1 MAKKP
6 TIFQRINSM
15 FSGNGAIVNNYN
27 VLRANPD
34 DIIVKTKDKDEYDT
48 AVLQAR
54 QQHLLAR
61 QWKRAQYDI
70 TNRSLASLN
79 EIKLMYREA
88 DLMDLFPEIGTALDI
103 ITEECNYIN
112 DSGCVINITSNS
124 ERVKA
129 ILQDLFVNRL
139 SVNTMLPMICRC
151 MCKYGN
157 DFLLLN
163 IDDKNGITGWKEL
176 PVYEIERY
184 ENGMENPYASAYTQ
198 LSNVNPYMQ
207 NSTKFVWVGT
217 NEYIP
222 YQDWQIAH
230 FRLLYNSIF
239 LPYGCSFLQKA
250 RRHFRL
256 LSMMEDSMLL
266 YRLERSVERRVF
278 KINVG
283 AIDEQDVPAYVQ
295 QIANE
300 FKRTPIID
308 PMTGQIDLRKN
319 VLPVWKKTPIPLLDG
334 RTITIE
340 ELAKEYENGK
350 INYVYSIQDNSLQI
364 VPGKVVWCGK
374 NYTPTTMVKITLDDN
389 SYMVMAPEH
398 EIIMRDG
405 TKKRADK
412 VQEGE
417 SVMPFYREYNP
428 NSLKRMERYEKI
440 YNPNSGKYEYT
451 HRLIAKNIKKE
462 NEKYNTVH
470 HKDFNK
476 YNNCPDNLLW
486 CDFHE
491 HHKMHS
497 EVGKNNWK
505 DEQKRQN
512 TIKKLSESTKKR
524 FQEHPM
530 TQDVKNKIS
539 SSLKKTFADP
549 KYREFFQKN
558 GQYLVNYNRSE
569 EGRNKTIECNKKR
582 QSYLAMQPYN
592 HSELHKQHDEIR
604 RRNKIDFWKNGNIE
618 QAKRRMTVIFDDYMW
633 NKIREA
639 ILHKIIYNRCSMLE
653 YINTYL
659 IEHLLEI
666 NTNKRLHKLGKI
678 SREVLETR
686 IHEIGFNTI
695 TEYIDSIKKN
705 HKIKSIEYIN
715 GDDVYCMTVVGLNR
729 EEDRHNFALRTFTEN
744 DEWNDSGCFVS
755 NCNTE
760 DFFIPV
766 RSDDAPNP
774 IETLPAAQNL
784 NAIDDIKFIQNKVFT
799 ALRVP
804 KSFLNFEEAQGDG
817 KNLSLLD
824 VRFSKTVNRIQQ
836 ALIMELNKVA
846 IVHLILLGLT
856 DELTNFTITMN
867 NPSSQAEMLEIE
879 NLAKKITTAKDA
891 ITDGGNGI
899 PLMSVT
905 RAWKTILKW
914 SDKEI
919 ADNLEELRLENALAG
934 ELKKTFQIIKRTGI
948 FDPVDNVYGE
958 AGAEYSD
965 TPEEGADDGGVM
977 GGGGSSAGAAIG
989 GGDVDFGEEDMGG
1002 EEMDNGQEGEMDIEN
1017 AANED
1022 GGGIEGGQ
1030 PEQANENLGSRY
1042 MKKLL
1047 TETLQKQKKI
1057 SLDLQRREKH
1067 YAELLKKKI
1076 NEEKIEKEKKDNVE
1090 RIPLLNKNFLIN
1102 EELDSL
1108 QKQLNEFTKK
1118 KD

>member
-27 VLRANPD
+27 VQRANPD
-34 DIIVKTKDKDEYDT
+34 DIIVKTKDKDEYDK
-48 AVLQAR
+48 AALQAR

-79 EIKLMYREA
+79 EIKLCYREA

-103 ITEECNYIN
+103 VTEECNYIG
-112 DSGCVINITSNS
+112 DSGCVINISSGS

-139 SVNTMLPMICRC
+139 SINVMLPMICRC

-163 IDDKNGITGWKEL
+163 IDDKNGVTGWKEL

-256 LSMMEDSMLL
+256 LSMMEDSMLV

-308 PMTGQIDLRKN
+308 PLTGQIDLRKN
-319 VLPVWKKTPIPLLDG
+319 I
-334 RTITIE
+334 
-340 ELAKEYENGK
+340 LA
-350 INYVYSIQDNSLQI
+350 
-364 VPGKVVWCGK
+364 
-374 NYTPTTMVKITLDDN
+374 
-389 SYMVMAPEH
+389 
-398 EIIMRDG
+398 
-405 TKKRADK
+405 
-412 VQEGE
+412 
-417 SVMPFYREYNP
+417 
-428 NSLKRMERYEKI
+428 
-440 YNPNSGKYEYT
+440 
-451 HRLIAKNIKKE
+451 
-462 NEKYNTVH
+462 
-470 HKDFNK
+470 
-476 YNNCPDNLLW
+476 
-486 CDFHE
+486 
-491 HHKMHS
+491 
-497 EVGKNNWK
+497 
-505 DEQKRQN
+505 
-512 TIKKLSESTKKR
+512 
-524 FQEHPM
+524 
-530 TQDVKNKIS
+530 
-539 SSLKKTFADP
+539 
-549 KYREFFQKN
+549 
-558 GQYLVNYNRSE
+558 
-569 EGRNKTIECNKKR
+569 
-582 QSYLAMQPYN
+582 
-592 HSELHKQHDEIR
+592 
-604 RRNKIDFWKNGNIE
+604 
-618 QAKRRMTVIFDDYMW
+618 
-633 NKIREA
+633 
-639 ILHKIIYNRCSMLE
+639 
-653 YINTYL
+653 
-659 IEHLLEI
+659 
-666 NTNKRLHKLGKI
+666 
-678 SREVLETR
+678 
-686 IHEIGFNTI
+686 
-695 TEYIDSIKKN
+695 
-705 HKIKSIEYIN
+705 
-715 GDDVYCMTVVGLNR
+715 
-729 EEDRHNFALRTFTEN
+729 
-744 DEWNDSGCFVS
+744 
-755 NCNTE
+755 NTE

-824 VRFSKTVNRIQQ
+824 VRFSKTVNGIQQ

-965 TPEEGADDGGVM
+965 TPEEGADDGSVM
-977 GGGGSSAGAAIG
+977 GGGSSSAGAAIG

-1002 EEMDNGQEGEMDIEN
+1002 EEIDNGQEGEMDIEN

-1022 GGGIEGGQ
+1022 NGSIEGGQ

-1047 TETLQKQKKI
+1047 TETLRKQKKI
-1057 SLDLQRREKH
+1057 SLDLQKREKH

-1076 NEEKIEKEKKDNVE
+1076 NEERIEKEKKDNVE

>member
-15 FSGNGAIVNNYN
+15 FSGNGAIANNYN
-27 VLRANPD
+27 VQRANPD

-48 AVLQAR
+48 AALQAR

-103 ITEECNYIN
+103 VTEECNYIG
-112 DSGCVINITSNS
+112 DSGCVINITSGS

-139 SVNTMLPMICRC
+139 SINVMLPMICRC

-163 IDDKNGITGWKEL
+163 IDDKNGVTGWKEL

-256 LSMMEDSMLL
+256 LSMMEDSMLV

-319 VLPVWKKTPIPLLDG
+319 I
-334 RTITIE
+334 
-340 ELAKEYENGK
+340 LA
-350 INYVYSIQDNSLQI
+350 
-364 VPGKVVWCGK
+364 
-374 NYTPTTMVKITLDDN
+374 
-389 SYMVMAPEH
+389 
-398 EIIMRDG
+398 
-405 TKKRADK
+405 
-412 VQEGE
+412 
-417 SVMPFYREYNP
+417 
-428 NSLKRMERYEKI
+428 
-440 YNPNSGKYEYT
+440 
-451 HRLIAKNIKKE
+451 
-462 NEKYNTVH
+462 
-470 HKDFNK
+470 
-476 YNNCPDNLLW
+476 
-486 CDFHE
+486 
-491 HHKMHS
+491 
-497 EVGKNNWK
+497 
-505 DEQKRQN
+505 
-512 TIKKLSESTKKR
+512 
-524 FQEHPM
+524 
-530 TQDVKNKIS
+530 
-539 SSLKKTFADP
+539 
-549 KYREFFQKN
+549 
-558 GQYLVNYNRSE
+558 
-569 EGRNKTIECNKKR
+569 
-582 QSYLAMQPYN
+582 
-592 HSELHKQHDEIR
+592 
-604 RRNKIDFWKNGNIE
+604 
-618 QAKRRMTVIFDDYMW
+618 
-633 NKIREA
+633 
-639 ILHKIIYNRCSMLE
+639 
-653 YINTYL
+653 
-659 IEHLLEI
+659 
-666 NTNKRLHKLGKI
+666 
-678 SREVLETR
+678 
-686 IHEIGFNTI
+686 
-695 TEYIDSIKKN
+695 
-705 HKIKSIEYIN
+705 
-715 GDDVYCMTVVGLNR
+715 
-729 EEDRHNFALRTFTEN
+729 
-744 DEWNDSGCFVS
+744 
-755 NCNTE
+755 NTE

-766 RSDDAPNP
+766 RSADDPNP

-817 KNLSLLD
+817 KNLSLMD

-867 NPSSQAEMLEIE
+867 NSSSQAEMLEIE

-934 ELKKTFQIIKRTGI
+934 ELKKTCQIIKRTGI

-1002 EEMDNGQEGEMDIEN
+1002 EEMDNGQEGEMNIEN

-1022 GGGIEGGQ
+1022 NGGIEGGQ

-1047 TETLQKQKKI
+1047 TETLRKQKKI

-1076 NEEKIEKEKKDNVE
+1076 NEERIEKEKKDNVE

-1102 EELDSL
+1102 EELDTL
-1108 QKQLNEFTKK
+1108 QKQLNEFAKK

>member
-15 FSGNGAIVNNYN
+15 FSGNGAIANNYN
-27 VLRANPD
+27 VQRANPD

-48 AVLQAR
+48 AALQAR

-103 ITEECNYIN
+103 VTEECNYIG
-112 DSGCVINITSNS
+112 DSGCVINITSGS

-139 SVNTMLPMICRC
+139 SINVMLPMICRC

-163 IDDKNGITGWKEL
+163 IDDKNGVTGWKEL

-256 LSMMEDSMLL
+256 LSMMEDSMLV

-319 VLPVWKKTPIPLLDG
+319 I
-334 RTITIE
+334 
-340 ELAKEYENGK
+340 LA
-350 INYVYSIQDNSLQI
+350 
-364 VPGKVVWCGK
+364 
-374 NYTPTTMVKITLDDN
+374 
-389 SYMVMAPEH
+389 
-398 EIIMRDG
+398 
-405 TKKRADK
+405 
-412 VQEGE
+412 
-417 SVMPFYREYNP
+417 
-428 NSLKRMERYEKI
+428 
-440 YNPNSGKYEYT
+440 
-451 HRLIAKNIKKE
+451 
-462 NEKYNTVH
+462 
-470 HKDFNK
+470 
-476 YNNCPDNLLW
+476 
-486 CDFHE
+486 
-491 HHKMHS
+491 
-497 EVGKNNWK
+497 
-505 DEQKRQN
+505 
-512 TIKKLSESTKKR
+512 
-524 FQEHPM
+524 
-530 TQDVKNKIS
+530 
-539 SSLKKTFADP
+539 
-549 KYREFFQKN
+549 
-558 GQYLVNYNRSE
+558 
-569 EGRNKTIECNKKR
+569 
-582 QSYLAMQPYN
+582 
-592 HSELHKQHDEIR
+592 
-604 RRNKIDFWKNGNIE
+604 
-618 QAKRRMTVIFDDYMW
+618 
-633 NKIREA
+633 
-639 ILHKIIYNRCSMLE
+639 
-653 YINTYL
+653 
-659 IEHLLEI
+659 
-666 NTNKRLHKLGKI
+666 
-678 SREVLETR
+678 
-686 IHEIGFNTI
+686 
-695 TEYIDSIKKN
+695 
-705 HKIKSIEYIN
+705 
-715 GDDVYCMTVVGLNR
+715 
-729 EEDRHNFALRTFTEN
+729 
-744 DEWNDSGCFVS
+744 
-755 NCNTE
+755 NTE

-766 RSDDAPNP
+766 RSADDPNP

-817 KNLSLLD
+817 KNLSLMD

-867 NPSSQAEMLEIE
+867 NSSSQAEMLEIE

-977 GGGGSSAGAAIG
+977 GGGGGSAGAAIG

-1002 EEMDNGQEGEMDIEN
+1002 EEMDNGQEGEMNIEN

-1022 GGGIEGGQ
+1022 NGGIEGEQ

-1047 TETLQKQKKI
+1047 TETLRKQKKI

-1076 NEEKIEKEKKDNVE
+1076 NEERIEKEKKGNVE

-1102 EELDSL
+1102 EELDTL

>member
-27 VLRANPD
+27 VQKTNPD
-34 DIIVKTKDKDEYDT
+34 DIIVKTKDKDEYDM
-48 AVLQAR
+48 AALQAR

-79 EIKLMYREA
+79 EIKLCYREA

-103 ITEECNYIN
+103 VTEECNYIG
-112 DSGCVINITSNS
+112 DSGCVINITSGS

-139 SVNTMLPMICRC
+139 SINVMLPMICRC

-163 IDDKNGITGWKEL
+163 IDDKNGVTGWKEL

-256 LSMMEDSMLL
+256 LSMMEDSMLV

-308 PMTGQIDLRKN
+308 PLTGQIDLRKN
-319 VLPVWKKTPIPLLDG
+319 I
-334 RTITIE
+334 
-340 ELAKEYENGK
+340 LA
-350 INYVYSIQDNSLQI
+350 
-364 VPGKVVWCGK
+364 
-374 NYTPTTMVKITLDDN
+374 
-389 SYMVMAPEH
+389 
-398 EIIMRDG
+398 
-405 TKKRADK
+405 
-412 VQEGE
+412 
-417 SVMPFYREYNP
+417 
-428 NSLKRMERYEKI
+428 
-440 YNPNSGKYEYT
+440 
-451 HRLIAKNIKKE
+451 
-462 NEKYNTVH
+462 
-470 HKDFNK
+470 
-476 YNNCPDNLLW
+476 
-486 CDFHE
+486 
-491 HHKMHS
+491 
-497 EVGKNNWK
+497 
-505 DEQKRQN
+505 
-512 TIKKLSESTKKR
+512 
-524 FQEHPM
+524 
-530 TQDVKNKIS
+530 
-539 SSLKKTFADP
+539 
-549 KYREFFQKN
+549 
-558 GQYLVNYNRSE
+558 
-569 EGRNKTIECNKKR
+569 
-582 QSYLAMQPYN
+582 
-592 HSELHKQHDEIR
+592 
-604 RRNKIDFWKNGNIE
+604 
-618 QAKRRMTVIFDDYMW
+618 
-633 NKIREA
+633 
-639 ILHKIIYNRCSMLE
+639 
-653 YINTYL
+653 
-659 IEHLLEI
+659 
-666 NTNKRLHKLGKI
+666 
-678 SREVLETR
+678 
-686 IHEIGFNTI
+686 
-695 TEYIDSIKKN
+695 
-705 HKIKSIEYIN
+705 
-715 GDDVYCMTVVGLNR
+715 
-729 EEDRHNFALRTFTEN
+729 
-744 DEWNDSGCFVS
+744 
-755 NCNTE
+755 NTE

-965 TPEEGADDGGVM
+965 TPEEGADDGSVM

-989 GGDVDFGEEDMGG
+989 GGDVDFGEEDIGG

-1017 AANED
+1017 AADED
-1022 GGGIEGGQ
+1022 NGGMEGEQ

-1076 NEEKIEKEKKDNVE
+1076 NEERIEKEKKENVE
-1090 RIPLLNKNFLIN
+1090 IIPLLNKNFLIN

>member
-15 FSGNGAIVNNYN
+15 FSGNGAIANNYN
-27 VLRANPD
+27 VQRANPD

-48 AVLQAR
+48 AALQAR

-103 ITEECNYIN
+103 VTEECNYIG
-112 DSGCVINITSNS
+112 DSGCVINITSGS

-139 SVNTMLPMICRC
+139 SINVMLPMICRC

-163 IDDKNGITGWKEL
+163 IDDKNGVTGWKEL

-198 LSNVNPYMQ
+198 LNNVNPYMQ

-256 LSMMEDSMLL
+256 LSMMEDSMLV

-319 VLPVWKKTPIPLLDG
+319 I
-334 RTITIE
+334 
-340 ELAKEYENGK
+340 LA
-350 INYVYSIQDNSLQI
+350 
-364 VPGKVVWCGK
+364 
-374 NYTPTTMVKITLDDN
+374 
-389 SYMVMAPEH
+389 
-398 EIIMRDG
+398 
-405 TKKRADK
+405 
-412 VQEGE
+412 
-417 SVMPFYREYNP
+417 
-428 NSLKRMERYEKI
+428 
-440 YNPNSGKYEYT
+440 
-451 HRLIAKNIKKE
+451 
-462 NEKYNTVH
+462 
-470 HKDFNK
+470 
-476 YNNCPDNLLW
+476 
-486 CDFHE
+486 
-491 HHKMHS
+491 
-497 EVGKNNWK
+497 
-505 DEQKRQN
+505 
-512 TIKKLSESTKKR
+512 
-524 FQEHPM
+524 
-530 TQDVKNKIS
+530 
-539 SSLKKTFADP
+539 
-549 KYREFFQKN
+549 
-558 GQYLVNYNRSE
+558 
-569 EGRNKTIECNKKR
+569 
-582 QSYLAMQPYN
+582 
-592 HSELHKQHDEIR
+592 
-604 RRNKIDFWKNGNIE
+604 
-618 QAKRRMTVIFDDYMW
+618 
-633 NKIREA
+633 
-639 ILHKIIYNRCSMLE
+639 
-653 YINTYL
+653 
-659 IEHLLEI
+659 
-666 NTNKRLHKLGKI
+666 
-678 SREVLETR
+678 
-686 IHEIGFNTI
+686 
-695 TEYIDSIKKN
+695 
-705 HKIKSIEYIN
+705 
-715 GDDVYCMTVVGLNR
+715 
-729 EEDRHNFALRTFTEN
+729 
-744 DEWNDSGCFVS
+744 
-755 NCNTE
+755 NTE

-766 RSDDAPNP
+766 RSADDPNP

-817 KNLSLLD
+817 KNLSLMD

-867 NPSSQAEMLEIE
+867 NSSSQAEMLEIE

-1002 EEMDNGQEGEMDIEN
+1002 EEMDNGQEGEMNIEN

-1022 GGGIEGGQ
+1022 NGGIEGGQ

-1047 TETLQKQKKI
+1047 TETLRKQKKI

-1067 YAELLKKKI
+1067 YTELLKKKI
-1076 NEEKIEKEKKDNVE
+1076 NEERIEKEKKDNVE

-1102 EELDSL
+1102 EELDTL

>member
-27 VLRANPD
+27 VQRANPD
-34 DIIVKTKDKDEYDT
+34 DIIVKTKDKDEYDK
-48 AVLQAR
+48 AALQAR

-79 EIKLMYREA
+79 EIKLCYREA

-103 ITEECNYIN
+103 VTEECNYIG
-112 DSGCVINITSNS
+112 DSGCVINITSGS

-139 SVNTMLPMICRC
+139 SINVMLPMICRC

-163 IDDKNGITGWKEL
+163 IDDKNGVTGWKEL

-256 LSMMEDSMLL
+256 LSMMEDSMLV

-308 PMTGQIDLRKN
+308 PLTGQIDLRKN
-319 VLPVWKKTPIPLLDG
+319 I
-334 RTITIE
+334 
-340 ELAKEYENGK
+340 LA
-350 INYVYSIQDNSLQI
+350 
-364 VPGKVVWCGK
+364 
-374 NYTPTTMVKITLDDN
+374 
-389 SYMVMAPEH
+389 
-398 EIIMRDG
+398 
-405 TKKRADK
+405 
-412 VQEGE
+412 
-417 SVMPFYREYNP
+417 
-428 NSLKRMERYEKI
+428 
-440 YNPNSGKYEYT
+440 
-451 HRLIAKNIKKE
+451 
-462 NEKYNTVH
+462 
-470 HKDFNK
+470 
-476 YNNCPDNLLW
+476 
-486 CDFHE
+486 
-491 HHKMHS
+491 
-497 EVGKNNWK
+497 
-505 DEQKRQN
+505 
-512 TIKKLSESTKKR
+512 
-524 FQEHPM
+524 
-530 TQDVKNKIS
+530 
-539 SSLKKTFADP
+539 
-549 KYREFFQKN
+549 
-558 GQYLVNYNRSE
+558 
-569 EGRNKTIECNKKR
+569 
-582 QSYLAMQPYN
+582 
-592 HSELHKQHDEIR
+592 
-604 RRNKIDFWKNGNIE
+604 
-618 QAKRRMTVIFDDYMW
+618 
-633 NKIREA
+633 
-639 ILHKIIYNRCSMLE
+639 
-653 YINTYL
+653 
-659 IEHLLEI
+659 
-666 NTNKRLHKLGKI
+666 
-678 SREVLETR
+678 
-686 IHEIGFNTI
+686 
-695 TEYIDSIKKN
+695 
-705 HKIKSIEYIN
+705 
-715 GDDVYCMTVVGLNR
+715 
-729 EEDRHNFALRTFTEN
+729 
-744 DEWNDSGCFVS
+744 
-755 NCNTE
+755 NTE

-965 TPEEGADDGGVM
+965 TPEEGADDGSVM
-977 GGGGSSAGAAIG
+977 GGGSSSAGAAIG

-1002 EEMDNGQEGEMDIEN
+1002 EEIDNGQEGEMDIEN

-1022 GGGIEGGQ
+1022 NGSIEGGQ

-1047 TETLQKQKKI
+1047 TETLRKQKKI
-1057 SLDLQRREKH
+1057 SLDLQKREKH

-1076 NEEKIEKEKKDNVE
+1076 NEERIEKEKKDNVE

>member
-27 VLRANPD
+27 VQRTNPD
-34 DIIVKTKDKDEYDT
+34 DIIVKTKDKDEYDK
-48 AVLQAR
+48 AALQAR

-79 EIKLMYREA
+79 EIKLCYREA

-103 ITEECNYIN
+103 VTEECNYIG
-112 DSGCVINITSNS
+112 DSGCVINITSGS

-139 SVNTMLPMICRC
+139 SINVMLPMICRC

-163 IDDKNGITGWKEL
+163 IDDKNGVTGWKEL

-256 LSMMEDSMLL
+256 LSMMEDSMLV

-308 PMTGQIDLRKN
+308 PLTGQIDLRKN
-319 VLPVWKKTPIPLLDG
+319 I
-334 RTITIE
+334 
-340 ELAKEYENGK
+340 LA
-350 INYVYSIQDNSLQI
+350 
-364 VPGKVVWCGK
+364 
-374 NYTPTTMVKITLDDN
+374 
-389 SYMVMAPEH
+389 
-398 EIIMRDG
+398 
-405 TKKRADK
+405 
-412 VQEGE
+412 
-417 SVMPFYREYNP
+417 
-428 NSLKRMERYEKI
+428 
-440 YNPNSGKYEYT
+440 
-451 HRLIAKNIKKE
+451 
-462 NEKYNTVH
+462 
-470 HKDFNK
+470 
-476 YNNCPDNLLW
+476 
-486 CDFHE
+486 
-491 HHKMHS
+491 
-497 EVGKNNWK
+497 
-505 DEQKRQN
+505 
-512 TIKKLSESTKKR
+512 
-524 FQEHPM
+524 
-530 TQDVKNKIS
+530 
-539 SSLKKTFADP
+539 
-549 KYREFFQKN
+549 
-558 GQYLVNYNRSE
+558 
-569 EGRNKTIECNKKR
+569 
-582 QSYLAMQPYN
+582 
-592 HSELHKQHDEIR
+592 
-604 RRNKIDFWKNGNIE
+604 
-618 QAKRRMTVIFDDYMW
+618 
-633 NKIREA
+633 
-639 ILHKIIYNRCSMLE
+639 
-653 YINTYL
+653 
-659 IEHLLEI
+659 
-666 NTNKRLHKLGKI
+666 
-678 SREVLETR
+678 
-686 IHEIGFNTI
+686 
-695 TEYIDSIKKN
+695 
-705 HKIKSIEYIN
+705 
-715 GDDVYCMTVVGLNR
+715 
-729 EEDRHNFALRTFTEN
+729 
-744 DEWNDSGCFVS
+744 
-755 NCNTE
+755 NTE

-965 TPEEGADDGGVM
+965 TPEEGADDGSVM
-977 GGGGSSAGAAIG
+977 GGGSSSAGAAIG

-1022 GGGIEGGQ
+1022 NGSIEGGQ

-1047 TETLQKQKKI
+1047 TETLRKQKKI
-1057 SLDLQRREKH
+1057 SLDLQKREKH

-1076 NEEKIEKEKKDNVE
+1076 NEERIEKEKKDNVE

>member
-27 VLRANPD
+27 VQRANPD
-34 DIIVKTKDKDEYDT
+34 DIIVKTKDKDEYDK
-48 AVLQAR
+48 AALQAR

-79 EIKLMYREA
+79 EIKLCYREA

-103 ITEECNYIN
+103 VTEECNYIG
-112 DSGCVINITSNS
+112 DSGCVINISSGS

-139 SVNTMLPMICRC
+139 SINVMLPMICRC

-163 IDDKNGITGWKEL
+163 IDDKNGVTGWKEL

-256 LSMMEDSMLL
+256 LSMMEDSMLV

-308 PMTGQIDLRKN
+308 PLTGQIDLRKN
-319 VLPVWKKTPIPLLDG
+319 I
-334 RTITIE
+334 
-340 ELAKEYENGK
+340 LA
-350 INYVYSIQDNSLQI
+350 
-364 VPGKVVWCGK
+364 
-374 NYTPTTMVKITLDDN
+374 
-389 SYMVMAPEH
+389 
-398 EIIMRDG
+398 
-405 TKKRADK
+405 
-412 VQEGE
+412 
-417 SVMPFYREYNP
+417 
-428 NSLKRMERYEKI
+428 
-440 YNPNSGKYEYT
+440 
-451 HRLIAKNIKKE
+451 
-462 NEKYNTVH
+462 
-470 HKDFNK
+470 
-476 YNNCPDNLLW
+476 
-486 CDFHE
+486 
-491 HHKMHS
+491 
-497 EVGKNNWK
+497 
-505 DEQKRQN
+505 
-512 TIKKLSESTKKR
+512 
-524 FQEHPM
+524 
-530 TQDVKNKIS
+530 
-539 SSLKKTFADP
+539 
-549 KYREFFQKN
+549 
-558 GQYLVNYNRSE
+558 
-569 EGRNKTIECNKKR
+569 
-582 QSYLAMQPYN
+582 
-592 HSELHKQHDEIR
+592 
-604 RRNKIDFWKNGNIE
+604 
-618 QAKRRMTVIFDDYMW
+618 
-633 NKIREA
+633 
-639 ILHKIIYNRCSMLE
+639 
-653 YINTYL
+653 
-659 IEHLLEI
+659 
-666 NTNKRLHKLGKI
+666 
-678 SREVLETR
+678 
-686 IHEIGFNTI
+686 
-695 TEYIDSIKKN
+695 
-705 HKIKSIEYIN
+705 
-715 GDDVYCMTVVGLNR
+715 
-729 EEDRHNFALRTFTEN
+729 
-744 DEWNDSGCFVS
+744 
-755 NCNTE
+755 NTE

-965 TPEEGADDGGVM
+965 TPEEGADDGSVM
-977 GGGGSSAGAAIG
+977 GGGSSSAGAAIG

-1002 EEMDNGQEGEMDIEN
+1002 EEIDNGQEGEMNIEN
-1017 AANED
+1017 ATNED
-1022 GGGIEGGQ
+1022 NGSIEGGQ

-1047 TETLQKQKKI
+1047 TETLRKQKKI
-1057 SLDLQRREKH
+1057 SLDLQKREKH

-1076 NEEKIEKEKKDNVE
+1076 NEERIEKEKKDNVE

>member
-27 VLRANPD
+27 VQRANPD

-48 AVLQAR
+48 AALQAR

-103 ITEECNYIN
+103 VTEECNYIG
-112 DSGCVINITSNS
+112 DSGCVINITSGS

-139 SVNTMLPMICRC
+139 SINVMLPMICRC

-163 IDDKNGITGWKEL
+163 IDDKNGVTGWKEL

-256 LSMMEDSMLL
+256 LSMMEDSMLV

-319 VLPVWKKTPIPLLDG
+319 I
-334 RTITIE
+334 
-340 ELAKEYENGK
+340 LA
-350 INYVYSIQDNSLQI
+350 
-364 VPGKVVWCGK
+364 
-374 NYTPTTMVKITLDDN
+374 
-389 SYMVMAPEH
+389 
-398 EIIMRDG
+398 
-405 TKKRADK
+405 
-412 VQEGE
+412 
-417 SVMPFYREYNP
+417 
-428 NSLKRMERYEKI
+428 
-440 YNPNSGKYEYT
+440 
-451 HRLIAKNIKKE
+451 
-462 NEKYNTVH
+462 
-470 HKDFNK
+470 
-476 YNNCPDNLLW
+476 
-486 CDFHE
+486 
-491 HHKMHS
+491 
-497 EVGKNNWK
+497 
-505 DEQKRQN
+505 
-512 TIKKLSESTKKR
+512 
-524 FQEHPM
+524 
-530 TQDVKNKIS
+530 
-539 SSLKKTFADP
+539 
-549 KYREFFQKN
+549 
-558 GQYLVNYNRSE
+558 
-569 EGRNKTIECNKKR
+569 
-582 QSYLAMQPYN
+582 
-592 HSELHKQHDEIR
+592 
-604 RRNKIDFWKNGNIE
+604 
-618 QAKRRMTVIFDDYMW
+618 
-633 NKIREA
+633 
-639 ILHKIIYNRCSMLE
+639 
-653 YINTYL
+653 
-659 IEHLLEI
+659 
-666 NTNKRLHKLGKI
+666 
-678 SREVLETR
+678 
-686 IHEIGFNTI
+686 
-695 TEYIDSIKKN
+695 
-705 HKIKSIEYIN
+705 
-715 GDDVYCMTVVGLNR
+715 
-729 EEDRHNFALRTFTEN
+729 
-744 DEWNDSGCFVS
+744 
-755 NCNTE
+755 NTE

-965 TPEEGADDGGVM
+965 TPEEGADDGSVM

-1022 GGGIEGGQ
+1022 NGGIEGGQ

-1047 TETLQKQKKI
+1047 TETLRKQKKI
-1057 SLDLQRREKH
+1057 SLDLQKREKH

-1076 NEEKIEKEKKDNVE
+1076 NEERIEKEKKDNIE

>member
-27 VLRANPD
+27 VQRANPD
-34 DIIVKTKDKDEYDT
+34 DIIVKTKDKDEYDK
-48 AVLQAR
+48 AALQAR

-79 EIKLMYREA
+79 EIKLCYREA

-103 ITEECNYIN
+103 VTEECNYIG
-112 DSGCVINITSNS
+112 DSGCVINISSGS

-139 SVNTMLPMICRC
+139 SINVMLPMICRC

-163 IDDKNGITGWKEL
+163 IDDKNGVTGWKEL

-256 LSMMEDSMLL
+256 LSMMEDSMLV

-308 PMTGQIDLRKN
+308 PLTGQIDLRKN
-319 VLPVWKKTPIPLLDG
+319 I
-334 RTITIE
+334 
-340 ELAKEYENGK
+340 LA
-350 INYVYSIQDNSLQI
+350 
-364 VPGKVVWCGK
+364 
-374 NYTPTTMVKITLDDN
+374 
-389 SYMVMAPEH
+389 
-398 EIIMRDG
+398 
-405 TKKRADK
+405 
-412 VQEGE
+412 
-417 SVMPFYREYNP
+417 
-428 NSLKRMERYEKI
+428 
-440 YNPNSGKYEYT
+440 
-451 HRLIAKNIKKE
+451 
-462 NEKYNTVH
+462 
-470 HKDFNK
+470 
-476 YNNCPDNLLW
+476 
-486 CDFHE
+486 
-491 HHKMHS
+491 
-497 EVGKNNWK
+497 
-505 DEQKRQN
+505 
-512 TIKKLSESTKKR
+512 
-524 FQEHPM
+524 
-530 TQDVKNKIS
+530 
-539 SSLKKTFADP
+539 
-549 KYREFFQKN
+549 
-558 GQYLVNYNRSE
+558 
-569 EGRNKTIECNKKR
+569 
-582 QSYLAMQPYN
+582 
-592 HSELHKQHDEIR
+592 
-604 RRNKIDFWKNGNIE
+604 
-618 QAKRRMTVIFDDYMW
+618 
-633 NKIREA
+633 
-639 ILHKIIYNRCSMLE
+639 
-653 YINTYL
+653 
-659 IEHLLEI
+659 
-666 NTNKRLHKLGKI
+666 
-678 SREVLETR
+678 
-686 IHEIGFNTI
+686 
-695 TEYIDSIKKN
+695 
-705 HKIKSIEYIN
+705 
-715 GDDVYCMTVVGLNR
+715 
-729 EEDRHNFALRTFTEN
+729 
-744 DEWNDSGCFVS
+744 
-755 NCNTE
+755 NTE

-965 TPEEGADDGGVM
+965 TPEEGADDGSVM
-977 GGGGSSAGAAIG
+977 GGGSSSAGAAIG

-1002 EEMDNGQEGEMDIEN
+1002 EESDNGQEGEMDIEN

-1022 GGGIEGGQ
+1022 NGSIEGGQ

-1047 TETLQKQKKI
+1047 TETLRKQKKI
-1057 SLDLQRREKH
+1057 SLDLQKREKH

-1076 NEEKIEKEKKDNVE
+1076 NEERIEKEKKDNVE

>member
-27 VLRANPD
+27 VQRANPD

-48 AVLQAR
+48 AALQAR

-79 EIKLMYREA
+79 EIKLCYREA

-103 ITEECNYIN
+103 VTEECNYIG
-112 DSGCVINITSNS
+112 DSGCVINITSGS

-139 SVNTMLPMICRC
+139 SINVMLPMICRC

-163 IDDKNGITGWKEL
+163 IDDKNGVTGWKEL

-256 LSMMEDSMLL
+256 LSMMEDSMLV

-308 PMTGQIDLRKN
+308 PLTGQIDLRKN
-319 VLPVWKKTPIPLLDG
+319 I
-334 RTITIE
+334 
-340 ELAKEYENGK
+340 LA
-350 INYVYSIQDNSLQI
+350 
-364 VPGKVVWCGK
+364 
-374 NYTPTTMVKITLDDN
+374 
-389 SYMVMAPEH
+389 
-398 EIIMRDG
+398 
-405 TKKRADK
+405 
-412 VQEGE
+412 
-417 SVMPFYREYNP
+417 
-428 NSLKRMERYEKI
+428 
-440 YNPNSGKYEYT
+440 
-451 HRLIAKNIKKE
+451 
-462 NEKYNTVH
+462 
-470 HKDFNK
+470 
-476 YNNCPDNLLW
+476 
-486 CDFHE
+486 
-491 HHKMHS
+491 
-497 EVGKNNWK
+497 
-505 DEQKRQN
+505 
-512 TIKKLSESTKKR
+512 
-524 FQEHPM
+524 
-530 TQDVKNKIS
+530 
-539 SSLKKTFADP
+539 
-549 KYREFFQKN
+549 
-558 GQYLVNYNRSE
+558 
-569 EGRNKTIECNKKR
+569 
-582 QSYLAMQPYN
+582 
-592 HSELHKQHDEIR
+592 
-604 RRNKIDFWKNGNIE
+604 
-618 QAKRRMTVIFDDYMW
+618 
-633 NKIREA
+633 
-639 ILHKIIYNRCSMLE
+639 
-653 YINTYL
+653 
-659 IEHLLEI
+659 
-666 NTNKRLHKLGKI
+666 
-678 SREVLETR
+678 
-686 IHEIGFNTI
+686 
-695 TEYIDSIKKN
+695 
-705 HKIKSIEYIN
+705 
-715 GDDVYCMTVVGLNR
+715 
-729 EEDRHNFALRTFTEN
+729 
-744 DEWNDSGCFVS
+744 
-755 NCNTE
+755 NTE

-766 RSDDAPNP
+766 RSADDPNP

-817 KNLSLLD
+817 KNLSLMD

-965 TPEEGADDGGVM
+965 TPEEGADDGSVM

-1017 AANED
+1017 VANED
-1022 GGGIEGGQ
+1022 NGGIDGGQ

-1047 TETLQKQKKI
+1047 TETLRKQKKI
-1057 SLDLQRREKH
+1057 SLDLQKREKH

-1076 NEEKIEKEKKDNVE
+1076 NEERIEKEKKDNIE

>member
-15 FSGNGAIVNNYN
+15 FSGNGAIANNYN
-27 VLRANPD
+27 VQRANPD

-48 AVLQAR
+48 AALQAR

-103 ITEECNYIN
+103 VTEECNYIG
-112 DSGCVINITSNS
+112 DSGCVINITSGS

-139 SVNTMLPMICRC
+139 SINVMLPMICRC

-163 IDDKNGITGWKEL
+163 IDDKNGVTGWKEL

-256 LSMMEDSMLL
+256 LSMMEDSMLV

-319 VLPVWKKTPIPLLDG
+319 I
-334 RTITIE
+334 
-340 ELAKEYENGK
+340 LA
-350 INYVYSIQDNSLQI
+350 
-364 VPGKVVWCGK
+364 
-374 NYTPTTMVKITLDDN
+374 
-389 SYMVMAPEH
+389 
-398 EIIMRDG
+398 
-405 TKKRADK
+405 
-412 VQEGE
+412 
-417 SVMPFYREYNP
+417 
-428 NSLKRMERYEKI
+428 
-440 YNPNSGKYEYT
+440 
-451 HRLIAKNIKKE
+451 
-462 NEKYNTVH
+462 
-470 HKDFNK
+470 
-476 YNNCPDNLLW
+476 
-486 CDFHE
+486 
-491 HHKMHS
+491 
-497 EVGKNNWK
+497 
-505 DEQKRQN
+505 
-512 TIKKLSESTKKR
+512 
-524 FQEHPM
+524 
-530 TQDVKNKIS
+530 
-539 SSLKKTFADP
+539 
-549 KYREFFQKN
+549 
-558 GQYLVNYNRSE
+558 
-569 EGRNKTIECNKKR
+569 
-582 QSYLAMQPYN
+582 
-592 HSELHKQHDEIR
+592 
-604 RRNKIDFWKNGNIE
+604 
-618 QAKRRMTVIFDDYMW
+618 
-633 NKIREA
+633 
-639 ILHKIIYNRCSMLE
+639 
-653 YINTYL
+653 
-659 IEHLLEI
+659 
-666 NTNKRLHKLGKI
+666 
-678 SREVLETR
+678 
-686 IHEIGFNTI
+686 
-695 TEYIDSIKKN
+695 
-705 HKIKSIEYIN
+705 
-715 GDDVYCMTVVGLNR
+715 
-729 EEDRHNFALRTFTEN
+729 
-744 DEWNDSGCFVS
+744 
-755 NCNTE
+755 NTE

-766 RSDDAPNP
+766 RSADDPNP

-817 KNLSLLD
+817 KNLSLMD

-867 NPSSQAEMLEIE
+867 NSSSQAEMLEIE

-977 GGGGSSAGAAIG
+977 GGGGNSAGAAIG

-1002 EEMDNGQEGEMDIEN
+1002 EEMDNGQEGEMNIEN

-1022 GGGIEGGQ
+1022 NGGIEGGQ

-1047 TETLQKQKKI
+1047 TETLRKQKKI

-1067 YAELLKKKI
+1067 YTELLKKKI
-1076 NEEKIEKEKKDNVE
+1076 NEERIEKEKKDNVE

-1102 EELDSL
+1102 EELDTL

>member
-27 VLRANPD
+27 VQRANPD
-34 DIIVKTKDKDEYDT
+34 DIIVKTKDKDEYDK
-48 AVLQAR
+48 AALQAR

-79 EIKLMYREA
+79 EIKLCYREA

-103 ITEECNYIN
+103 VTEECNYIG
-112 DSGCVINITSNS
+112 DSGCVINITSGS

-139 SVNTMLPMICRC
+139 SINVMLPMICRC

-163 IDDKNGITGWKEL
+163 IDDKNGVTGWKEL

-256 LSMMEDSMLL
+256 LSMMEDSMLV

-308 PMTGQIDLRKN
+308 PLTGQIDLRKN
-319 VLPVWKKTPIPLLDG
+319 I
-334 RTITIE
+334 
-340 ELAKEYENGK
+340 LA
-350 INYVYSIQDNSLQI
+350 
-364 VPGKVVWCGK
+364 
-374 NYTPTTMVKITLDDN
+374 
-389 SYMVMAPEH
+389 
-398 EIIMRDG
+398 
-405 TKKRADK
+405 
-412 VQEGE
+412 
-417 SVMPFYREYNP
+417 
-428 NSLKRMERYEKI
+428 
-440 YNPNSGKYEYT
+440 
-451 HRLIAKNIKKE
+451 
-462 NEKYNTVH
+462 
-470 HKDFNK
+470 
-476 YNNCPDNLLW
+476 
-486 CDFHE
+486 
-491 HHKMHS
+491 
-497 EVGKNNWK
+497 
-505 DEQKRQN
+505 
-512 TIKKLSESTKKR
+512 
-524 FQEHPM
+524 
-530 TQDVKNKIS
+530 
-539 SSLKKTFADP
+539 
-549 KYREFFQKN
+549 
-558 GQYLVNYNRSE
+558 
-569 EGRNKTIECNKKR
+569 
-582 QSYLAMQPYN
+582 
-592 HSELHKQHDEIR
+592 
-604 RRNKIDFWKNGNIE
+604 
-618 QAKRRMTVIFDDYMW
+618 
-633 NKIREA
+633 
-639 ILHKIIYNRCSMLE
+639 
-653 YINTYL
+653 
-659 IEHLLEI
+659 
-666 NTNKRLHKLGKI
+666 
-678 SREVLETR
+678 
-686 IHEIGFNTI
+686 
-695 TEYIDSIKKN
+695 
-705 HKIKSIEYIN
+705 
-715 GDDVYCMTVVGLNR
+715 
-729 EEDRHNFALRTFTEN
+729 
-744 DEWNDSGCFVS
+744 
-755 NCNTE
+755 NTE

-948 FDPVDNVYGE
+948 FDQVDNVYGE

-965 TPEEGADDGGVM
+965 TPEEGADDGSVM
-977 GGGGSSAGAAIG
+977 GGGSSSAGAAIG

-1022 GGGIEGGQ
+1022 NGSIEGGQ

-1047 TETLQKQKKI
+1047 TETLRKQKKI
-1057 SLDLQRREKH
+1057 SLDLQKREKH

-1076 NEEKIEKEKKDNVE
+1076 NEERIEKEKKDNVE

>member
-27 VLRANPD
+27 VQRANPD
-34 DIIVKTKDKDEYDT
+34 DIIVKTKDKDEYDK
-48 AVLQAR
+48 AALQAR

-79 EIKLMYREA
+79 EIKLCYREA

-103 ITEECNYIN
+103 VTEECNYIG
-112 DSGCVINITSNS
+112 DSGCVINISSGS

-139 SVNTMLPMICRC
+139 SINVMLPMICRC

-163 IDDKNGITGWKEL
+163 IDDKNGVTGWKEL

-256 LSMMEDSMLL
+256 LSMMEDSMLV

-308 PMTGQIDLRKN
+308 PLTGQIDLRKN
-319 VLPVWKKTPIPLLDG
+319 I
-334 RTITIE
+334 
-340 ELAKEYENGK
+340 LA
-350 INYVYSIQDNSLQI
+350 
-364 VPGKVVWCGK
+364 
-374 NYTPTTMVKITLDDN
+374 
-389 SYMVMAPEH
+389 
-398 EIIMRDG
+398 
-405 TKKRADK
+405 
-412 VQEGE
+412 
-417 SVMPFYREYNP
+417 
-428 NSLKRMERYEKI
+428 
-440 YNPNSGKYEYT
+440 
-451 HRLIAKNIKKE
+451 
-462 NEKYNTVH
+462 
-470 HKDFNK
+470 
-476 YNNCPDNLLW
+476 
-486 CDFHE
+486 
-491 HHKMHS
+491 
-497 EVGKNNWK
+497 
-505 DEQKRQN
+505 
-512 TIKKLSESTKKR
+512 
-524 FQEHPM
+524 
-530 TQDVKNKIS
+530 
-539 SSLKKTFADP
+539 
-549 KYREFFQKN
+549 
-558 GQYLVNYNRSE
+558 
-569 EGRNKTIECNKKR
+569 
-582 QSYLAMQPYN
+582 
-592 HSELHKQHDEIR
+592 
-604 RRNKIDFWKNGNIE
+604 
-618 QAKRRMTVIFDDYMW
+618 
-633 NKIREA
+633 
-639 ILHKIIYNRCSMLE
+639 
-653 YINTYL
+653 
-659 IEHLLEI
+659 
-666 NTNKRLHKLGKI
+666 
-678 SREVLETR
+678 
-686 IHEIGFNTI
+686 
-695 TEYIDSIKKN
+695 
-705 HKIKSIEYIN
+705 
-715 GDDVYCMTVVGLNR
+715 
-729 EEDRHNFALRTFTEN
+729 
-744 DEWNDSGCFVS
+744 
-755 NCNTE
+755 NTE

-774 IETLPAAQNL
+774 IETLAGAQNL

-965 TPEEGADDGGVM
+965 TPEEGADDGSVM
-977 GGGGSSAGAAIG
+977 GGGSSSAGAAIG
-989 GGDVDFGEEDMGG
+989 GGDVDFGEEDLGG

-1022 GGGIEGGQ
+1022 NGGVEGEQ

-1047 TETLQKQKKI
+1047 TETLRKQKKI
-1057 SLDLQRREKH
+1057 SLDLQKREKH

-1076 NEEKIEKEKKDNVE
+1076 NEERIEKEKKDNVE

>member
-15 FSGNGAIVNNYN
+15 FSGNGAIANNYN
-27 VLRANPD
+27 VQRANPD

-48 AVLQAR
+48 AALQAR

-103 ITEECNYIN
+103 VTEECNYIG
-112 DSGCVINITSNS
+112 DSGCVINITSGS

-139 SVNTMLPMICRC
+139 SINVMLPMICRC

-163 IDDKNGITGWKEL
+163 IDDKNGVTGWKEL

-256 LSMMEDSMLL
+256 LSMMEDSMLV

-319 VLPVWKKTPIPLLDG
+319 I
-334 RTITIE
+334 
-340 ELAKEYENGK
+340 LA
-350 INYVYSIQDNSLQI
+350 
-364 VPGKVVWCGK
+364 
-374 NYTPTTMVKITLDDN
+374 
-389 SYMVMAPEH
+389 
-398 EIIMRDG
+398 
-405 TKKRADK
+405 
-412 VQEGE
+412 
-417 SVMPFYREYNP
+417 
-428 NSLKRMERYEKI
+428 
-440 YNPNSGKYEYT
+440 
-451 HRLIAKNIKKE
+451 
-462 NEKYNTVH
+462 
-470 HKDFNK
+470 
-476 YNNCPDNLLW
+476 
-486 CDFHE
+486 
-491 HHKMHS
+491 
-497 EVGKNNWK
+497 
-505 DEQKRQN
+505 
-512 TIKKLSESTKKR
+512 
-524 FQEHPM
+524 
-530 TQDVKNKIS
+530 
-539 SSLKKTFADP
+539 
-549 KYREFFQKN
+549 
-558 GQYLVNYNRSE
+558 
-569 EGRNKTIECNKKR
+569 
-582 QSYLAMQPYN
+582 
-592 HSELHKQHDEIR
+592 
-604 RRNKIDFWKNGNIE
+604 
-618 QAKRRMTVIFDDYMW
+618 
-633 NKIREA
+633 
-639 ILHKIIYNRCSMLE
+639 
-653 YINTYL
+653 
-659 IEHLLEI
+659 
-666 NTNKRLHKLGKI
+666 
-678 SREVLETR
+678 
-686 IHEIGFNTI
+686 
-695 TEYIDSIKKN
+695 
-705 HKIKSIEYIN
+705 
-715 GDDVYCMTVVGLNR
+715 
-729 EEDRHNFALRTFTEN
+729 
-744 DEWNDSGCFVS
+744 
-755 NCNTE
+755 NTE

-766 RSDDAPNP
+766 RSADDPNP

-817 KNLSLLD
+817 KNLSLMD

-867 NPSSQAEMLEIE
+867 NSSSQAEMLEIE

-1002 EEMDNGQEGEMDIEN
+1002 EEMDNGQEGEMNIEN

-1022 GGGIEGGQ
+1022 NGGIEGGQ

-1047 TETLQKQKKI
+1047 TETLRKQKKI

-1076 NEEKIEKEKKDNVE
+1076 NEERIEKEKKDNVE

-1102 EELDSL
+1102 EELDTL

>member
-15 FSGNGAIVNNYN
+15 FSGNGAIANNYN
-27 VLRANPD
+27 VQRANPD

-48 AVLQAR
+48 AALQAR

-103 ITEECNYIN
+103 VTEECNYIG
-112 DSGCVINITSNS
+112 DSGCVINITSGS

-139 SVNTMLPMICRC
+139 SINVMLPMICRC

-163 IDDKNGITGWKEL
+163 IDDKNGVTGWKEL

-256 LSMMEDSMLL
+256 LSMMEDSMLV

-319 VLPVWKKTPIPLLDG
+319 I
-334 RTITIE
+334 
-340 ELAKEYENGK
+340 LA
-350 INYVYSIQDNSLQI
+350 
-364 VPGKVVWCGK
+364 
-374 NYTPTTMVKITLDDN
+374 
-389 SYMVMAPEH
+389 
-398 EIIMRDG
+398 
-405 TKKRADK
+405 
-412 VQEGE
+412 
-417 SVMPFYREYNP
+417 
-428 NSLKRMERYEKI
+428 
-440 YNPNSGKYEYT
+440 
-451 HRLIAKNIKKE
+451 
-462 NEKYNTVH
+462 
-470 HKDFNK
+470 
-476 YNNCPDNLLW
+476 
-486 CDFHE
+486 
-491 HHKMHS
+491 
-497 EVGKNNWK
+497 
-505 DEQKRQN
+505 
-512 TIKKLSESTKKR
+512 
-524 FQEHPM
+524 
-530 TQDVKNKIS
+530 
-539 SSLKKTFADP
+539 
-549 KYREFFQKN
+549 
-558 GQYLVNYNRSE
+558 
-569 EGRNKTIECNKKR
+569 
-582 QSYLAMQPYN
+582 
-592 HSELHKQHDEIR
+592 
-604 RRNKIDFWKNGNIE
+604 
-618 QAKRRMTVIFDDYMW
+618 
-633 NKIREA
+633 
-639 ILHKIIYNRCSMLE
+639 
-653 YINTYL
+653 
-659 IEHLLEI
+659 
-666 NTNKRLHKLGKI
+666 
-678 SREVLETR
+678 
-686 IHEIGFNTI
+686 
-695 TEYIDSIKKN
+695 
-705 HKIKSIEYIN
+705 
-715 GDDVYCMTVVGLNR
+715 
-729 EEDRHNFALRTFTEN
+729 
-744 DEWNDSGCFVS
+744 
-755 NCNTE
+755 NTE

-766 RSDDAPNP
+766 RSADDPNP

-817 KNLSLLD
+817 KNLSLMD

-867 NPSSQAEMLEIE
+867 NSSSQAEMLEIE

-977 GGGGSSAGAAIG
+977 GGGGGSAGAAIG

-1002 EEMDNGQEGEMDIEN
+1002 EEMDNGQEGEMNIEN

-1022 GGGIEGGQ
+1022 NGGIEGEQ

-1047 TETLQKQKKI
+1047 TETLRKQKKI

-1076 NEEKIEKEKKDNVE
+1076 NEERIEKEKKGNVE

-1102 EELDSL
+1102 EELDTFR
-1108 QKQLNEFTKK
+1108 NN
-1118 KD
+1118 

>member
-27 VLRANPD
+27 VQRANPD
-34 DIIVKTKDKDEYDT
+34 DIIVKTKDKDEYDK
-48 AVLQAR
+48 AALQAR

-79 EIKLMYREA
+79 EIKLCYREA

-103 ITEECNYIN
+103 VTEECNYIG
-112 DSGCVINITSNS
+112 DSGCVINISSGS

-139 SVNTMLPMICRC
+139 SINVMLPMICRC

-163 IDDKNGITGWKEL
+163 IDDKNGVTGWKEL

-256 LSMMEDSMLL
+256 LSMMEDSMLV

-308 PMTGQIDLRKN
+308 PLTGQIDLRKN
-319 VLPVWKKTPIPLLDG
+319 I
-334 RTITIE
+334 
-340 ELAKEYENGK
+340 LA
-350 INYVYSIQDNSLQI
+350 
-364 VPGKVVWCGK
+364 
-374 NYTPTTMVKITLDDN
+374 
-389 SYMVMAPEH
+389 
-398 EIIMRDG
+398 
-405 TKKRADK
+405 
-412 VQEGE
+412 
-417 SVMPFYREYNP
+417 
-428 NSLKRMERYEKI
+428 
-440 YNPNSGKYEYT
+440 
-451 HRLIAKNIKKE
+451 
-462 NEKYNTVH
+462 
-470 HKDFNK
+470 
-476 YNNCPDNLLW
+476 
-486 CDFHE
+486 
-491 HHKMHS
+491 
-497 EVGKNNWK
+497 
-505 DEQKRQN
+505 
-512 TIKKLSESTKKR
+512 
-524 FQEHPM
+524 
-530 TQDVKNKIS
+530 
-539 SSLKKTFADP
+539 
-549 KYREFFQKN
+549 
-558 GQYLVNYNRSE
+558 
-569 EGRNKTIECNKKR
+569 
-582 QSYLAMQPYN
+582 
-592 HSELHKQHDEIR
+592 
-604 RRNKIDFWKNGNIE
+604 
-618 QAKRRMTVIFDDYMW
+618 
-633 NKIREA
+633 
-639 ILHKIIYNRCSMLE
+639 
-653 YINTYL
+653 
-659 IEHLLEI
+659 
-666 NTNKRLHKLGKI
+666 
-678 SREVLETR
+678 
-686 IHEIGFNTI
+686 
-695 TEYIDSIKKN
+695 
-705 HKIKSIEYIN
+705 
-715 GDDVYCMTVVGLNR
+715 
-729 EEDRHNFALRTFTEN
+729 
-744 DEWNDSGCFVS
+744 
-755 NCNTE
+755 NTE

-766 RSDDAPNP
+766 RSDDTPNP

-965 TPEEGADDGGVM
+965 TPEEGADDGSVM
-977 GGGGSSAGAAIG
+977 GGGSSSAGAAIG

-1002 EEMDNGQEGEMDIEN
+1002 EEIDNGQEGEMDIEN

-1022 GGGIEGGQ
+1022 NGSIEGGQ

-1047 TETLQKQKKI
+1047 TETLRKQKKI
-1057 SLDLQRREKH
+1057 SLDLQKREKH

-1076 NEEKIEKEKKDNVE
+1076 NEERIEKEKKDNVE

>member
-27 VLRANPD
+27 VQKTNPD
-34 DIIVKTKDKDEYDT
+34 DIIVKTKDKDEYDM
-48 AVLQAR
+48 AALQAR

-79 EIKLMYREA
+79 EIKLCYREA

-103 ITEECNYIN
+103 VTEECNYIG
-112 DSGCVINITSNS
+112 DSGCVINITSGS

-139 SVNTMLPMICRC
+139 SINVMLPMICRC

-163 IDDKNGITGWKEL
+163 IDDKNGVTGWKEL

-256 LSMMEDSMLL
+256 LSMMEDSMLV

-308 PMTGQIDLRKN
+308 PLTGQIDLRKN
-319 VLPVWKKTPIPLLDG
+319 I
-334 RTITIE
+334 
-340 ELAKEYENGK
+340 LA
-350 INYVYSIQDNSLQI
+350 
-364 VPGKVVWCGK
+364 
-374 NYTPTTMVKITLDDN
+374 
-389 SYMVMAPEH
+389 
-398 EIIMRDG
+398 
-405 TKKRADK
+405 
-412 VQEGE
+412 
-417 SVMPFYREYNP
+417 
-428 NSLKRMERYEKI
+428 
-440 YNPNSGKYEYT
+440 
-451 HRLIAKNIKKE
+451 
-462 NEKYNTVH
+462 
-470 HKDFNK
+470 
-476 YNNCPDNLLW
+476 
-486 CDFHE
+486 
-491 HHKMHS
+491 
-497 EVGKNNWK
+497 
-505 DEQKRQN
+505 
-512 TIKKLSESTKKR
+512 
-524 FQEHPM
+524 
-530 TQDVKNKIS
+530 
-539 SSLKKTFADP
+539 
-549 KYREFFQKN
+549 
-558 GQYLVNYNRSE
+558 
-569 EGRNKTIECNKKR
+569 
-582 QSYLAMQPYN
+582 
-592 HSELHKQHDEIR
+592 
-604 RRNKIDFWKNGNIE
+604 
-618 QAKRRMTVIFDDYMW
+618 
-633 NKIREA
+633 
-639 ILHKIIYNRCSMLE
+639 
-653 YINTYL
+653 
-659 IEHLLEI
+659 
-666 NTNKRLHKLGKI
+666 
-678 SREVLETR
+678 
-686 IHEIGFNTI
+686 
-695 TEYIDSIKKN
+695 
-705 HKIKSIEYIN
+705 
-715 GDDVYCMTVVGLNR
+715 
-729 EEDRHNFALRTFTEN
+729 
-744 DEWNDSGCFVS
+744 
-755 NCNTE
+755 NTE

-948 FDPVDNVYGE
+948 FDPVDNIYGE

-965 TPEEGADDGGVM
+965 TPEEGADDGSVM

-989 GGDVDFGEEDMGG
+989 GGDVDFGEEDIGG

-1017 AANED
+1017 AADED
-1022 GGGIEGGQ
+1022 NGGMEGEQ

-1047 TETLQKQKKI
+1047 TEALQKQKKI

-1076 NEEKIEKEKKDNVE
+1076 NEERIEKEKKENVE
-1090 RIPLLNKNFLIN
+1090 IIPLLNKNFLIN

>member
-27 VLRANPD
+27 VQKTNPD
-34 DIIVKTKDKDEYDT
+34 DIIVKTKDKDEYDM
-48 AVLQAR
+48 AALQAR

-79 EIKLMYREA
+79 EIKLCYREA

-103 ITEECNYIN
+103 VTEECNYIG
-112 DSGCVINITSNS
+112 DSGCVINITSGS

-139 SVNTMLPMICRC
+139 SINVMLPMICRC

-163 IDDKNGITGWKEL
+163 IDDKNGVTGWKEL

-256 LSMMEDSMLL
+256 LSMMEDSMLV

-308 PMTGQIDLRKN
+308 PLTGQIDLRKN
-319 VLPVWKKTPIPLLDG
+319 I
-334 RTITIE
+334 
-340 ELAKEYENGK
+340 LA
-350 INYVYSIQDNSLQI
+350 
-364 VPGKVVWCGK
+364 
-374 NYTPTTMVKITLDDN
+374 
-389 SYMVMAPEH
+389 
-398 EIIMRDG
+398 
-405 TKKRADK
+405 
-412 VQEGE
+412 
-417 SVMPFYREYNP
+417 
-428 NSLKRMERYEKI
+428 
-440 YNPNSGKYEYT
+440 
-451 HRLIAKNIKKE
+451 
-462 NEKYNTVH
+462 
-470 HKDFNK
+470 
-476 YNNCPDNLLW
+476 
-486 CDFHE
+486 
-491 HHKMHS
+491 
-497 EVGKNNWK
+497 
-505 DEQKRQN
+505 
-512 TIKKLSESTKKR
+512 
-524 FQEHPM
+524 
-530 TQDVKNKIS
+530 
-539 SSLKKTFADP
+539 
-549 KYREFFQKN
+549 
-558 GQYLVNYNRSE
+558 
-569 EGRNKTIECNKKR
+569 
-582 QSYLAMQPYN
+582 
-592 HSELHKQHDEIR
+592 
-604 RRNKIDFWKNGNIE
+604 
-618 QAKRRMTVIFDDYMW
+618 
-633 NKIREA
+633 
-639 ILHKIIYNRCSMLE
+639 
-653 YINTYL
+653 
-659 IEHLLEI
+659 
-666 NTNKRLHKLGKI
+666 
-678 SREVLETR
+678 
-686 IHEIGFNTI
+686 
-695 TEYIDSIKKN
+695 
-705 HKIKSIEYIN
+705 
-715 GDDVYCMTVVGLNR
+715 
-729 EEDRHNFALRTFTEN
+729 
-744 DEWNDSGCFVS
+744 
-755 NCNTE
+755 NTE

-965 TPEEGADDGGVM
+965 TPEEGADDGSVM
-977 GGGGSSAGAAIG
+977 GGGSSSAGAAIG
-989 GGDVDFGEEDMGG
+989 SGDVDFGEEDMGG
-1002 EEMDNGQEGEMDIEN
+1002 EEIDNGQEGEMDIEN

-1022 GGGIEGGQ
+1022 NGGIEGGQ

-1047 TETLQKQKKI
+1047 TETLRKQKKI
-1057 SLDLQRREKH
+1057 SLDLQKREKH

-1076 NEEKIEKEKKDNVE
+1076 NEERIEKEKKDNVE

>member
-15 FSGNGAIVNNYN
+15 FSGNGAIANNYN
-27 VLRANPD
+27 VQRANPD

-48 AVLQAR
+48 AALQAR

-103 ITEECNYIN
+103 VTEECNYIG
-112 DSGCVINITSNS
+112 DSGCVINITSGS

-139 SVNTMLPMICRC
+139 SINVMLPMICRC

-163 IDDKNGITGWKEL
+163 IDDKNGVTGWKEL

-256 LSMMEDSMLL
+256 LSMMEDSMLV

-319 VLPVWKKTPIPLLDG
+319 I
-334 RTITIE
+334 
-340 ELAKEYENGK
+340 LA
-350 INYVYSIQDNSLQI
+350 
-364 VPGKVVWCGK
+364 
-374 NYTPTTMVKITLDDN
+374 
-389 SYMVMAPEH
+389 
-398 EIIMRDG
+398 
-405 TKKRADK
+405 
-412 VQEGE
+412 
-417 SVMPFYREYNP
+417 
-428 NSLKRMERYEKI
+428 
-440 YNPNSGKYEYT
+440 
-451 HRLIAKNIKKE
+451 
-462 NEKYNTVH
+462 
-470 HKDFNK
+470 
-476 YNNCPDNLLW
+476 
-486 CDFHE
+486 
-491 HHKMHS
+491 
-497 EVGKNNWK
+497 
-505 DEQKRQN
+505 
-512 TIKKLSESTKKR
+512 
-524 FQEHPM
+524 
-530 TQDVKNKIS
+530 
-539 SSLKKTFADP
+539 
-549 KYREFFQKN
+549 
-558 GQYLVNYNRSE
+558 
-569 EGRNKTIECNKKR
+569 
-582 QSYLAMQPYN
+582 
-592 HSELHKQHDEIR
+592 
-604 RRNKIDFWKNGNIE
+604 
-618 QAKRRMTVIFDDYMW
+618 
-633 NKIREA
+633 
-639 ILHKIIYNRCSMLE
+639 
-653 YINTYL
+653 
-659 IEHLLEI
+659 
-666 NTNKRLHKLGKI
+666 
-678 SREVLETR
+678 
-686 IHEIGFNTI
+686 
-695 TEYIDSIKKN
+695 
-705 HKIKSIEYIN
+705 
-715 GDDVYCMTVVGLNR
+715 
-729 EEDRHNFALRTFTEN
+729 
-744 DEWNDSGCFVS
+744 
-755 NCNTE
+755 NTE

-766 RSDDAPNP
+766 RSADDPNP

-817 KNLSLLD
+817 KNLSLMD

-867 NPSSQAEMLEIE
+867 NSSSQAEMLEIE

-1002 EEMDNGQEGEMDIEN
+1002 EEMDNGQEGEMNIEN

-1022 GGGIEGGQ
+1022 NGGIEGGQ

-1047 TETLQKQKKI
+1047 TETLRKQKKI

-1067 YAELLKKKI
+1067 YTELLKKKI
-1076 NEEKIEKEKKDNVE
+1076 NEERIEKEKKDNVE

-1102 EELDSL
+1102 EELDTL
-1108 QKQLNEFTKK
+1108 QKQLNDFAKK

>member
-27 VLRANPD
+27 VQRANPD
-34 DIIVKTKDKDEYDT
+34 DIIVKTKDKDEYDK
-48 AVLQAR
+48 AALQAR

-79 EIKLMYREA
+79 EIKLCYREA

-103 ITEECNYIN
+103 VTEECNYIG
-112 DSGCVINITSNS
+112 DSGCVINISSGS

-139 SVNTMLPMICRC
+139 SINVMLPMICRC

-163 IDDKNGITGWKEL
+163 IDDKNGVTGWKEL

-256 LSMMEDSMLL
+256 LSMMEDSMLV

-295 QIANE
+295 QIAND

-308 PMTGQIDLRKN
+308 PLTGQIDLRKN
-319 VLPVWKKTPIPLLDG
+319 I
-334 RTITIE
+334 
-340 ELAKEYENGK
+340 LA
-350 INYVYSIQDNSLQI
+350 
-364 VPGKVVWCGK
+364 
-374 NYTPTTMVKITLDDN
+374 
-389 SYMVMAPEH
+389 
-398 EIIMRDG
+398 
-405 TKKRADK
+405 
-412 VQEGE
+412 
-417 SVMPFYREYNP
+417 
-428 NSLKRMERYEKI
+428 
-440 YNPNSGKYEYT
+440 
-451 HRLIAKNIKKE
+451 
-462 NEKYNTVH
+462 
-470 HKDFNK
+470 
-476 YNNCPDNLLW
+476 
-486 CDFHE
+486 
-491 HHKMHS
+491 
-497 EVGKNNWK
+497 
-505 DEQKRQN
+505 
-512 TIKKLSESTKKR
+512 
-524 FQEHPM
+524 
-530 TQDVKNKIS
+530 
-539 SSLKKTFADP
+539 
-549 KYREFFQKN
+549 
-558 GQYLVNYNRSE
+558 
-569 EGRNKTIECNKKR
+569 
-582 QSYLAMQPYN
+582 
-592 HSELHKQHDEIR
+592 
-604 RRNKIDFWKNGNIE
+604 
-618 QAKRRMTVIFDDYMW
+618 
-633 NKIREA
+633 
-639 ILHKIIYNRCSMLE
+639 
-653 YINTYL
+653 
-659 IEHLLEI
+659 
-666 NTNKRLHKLGKI
+666 
-678 SREVLETR
+678 
-686 IHEIGFNTI
+686 
-695 TEYIDSIKKN
+695 
-705 HKIKSIEYIN
+705 
-715 GDDVYCMTVVGLNR
+715 
-729 EEDRHNFALRTFTEN
+729 
-744 DEWNDSGCFVS
+744 
-755 NCNTE
+755 NTE

-965 TPEEGADDGGVM
+965 TPEEGADDGSVM
-977 GGGGSSAGAAIG
+977 GGGSSSAGAAIG

-1002 EEMDNGQEGEMDIEN
+1002 EESDNGQEGEMDIEN

-1022 GGGIEGGQ
+1022 NGSIEGGQ

-1047 TETLQKQKKI
+1047 TETLRKQKKI
-1057 SLDLQRREKH
+1057 SLDLQKREKH

-1076 NEEKIEKEKKDNVE
+1076 NEERIEKEKKDNVE

>member
-27 VLRANPD
+27 VQRANPD
-34 DIIVKTKDKDEYDT
+34 DIIVKTKDKDEYDK
-48 AVLQAR
+48 AALQAR

-79 EIKLMYREA
+79 EIKLCYREA

-103 ITEECNYIN
+103 VTEECNYIG
-112 DSGCVINITSNS
+112 DSGCVINISSGS

-139 SVNTMLPMICRC
+139 SINVMLPMICRC

-163 IDDKNGITGWKEL
+163 IDDKNGVTGWKEL

-256 LSMMEDSMLL
+256 LSMMEDSMLV

-308 PMTGQIDLRKN
+308 PLTGQIDLRKN
-319 VLPVWKKTPIPLLDG
+319 I
-334 RTITIE
+334 
-340 ELAKEYENGK
+340 LA
-350 INYVYSIQDNSLQI
+350 
-364 VPGKVVWCGK
+364 
-374 NYTPTTMVKITLDDN
+374 
-389 SYMVMAPEH
+389 
-398 EIIMRDG
+398 
-405 TKKRADK
+405 
-412 VQEGE
+412 
-417 SVMPFYREYNP
+417 
-428 NSLKRMERYEKI
+428 
-440 YNPNSGKYEYT
+440 
-451 HRLIAKNIKKE
+451 
-462 NEKYNTVH
+462 
-470 HKDFNK
+470 
-476 YNNCPDNLLW
+476 
-486 CDFHE
+486 
-491 HHKMHS
+491 
-497 EVGKNNWK
+497 
-505 DEQKRQN
+505 
-512 TIKKLSESTKKR
+512 
-524 FQEHPM
+524 
-530 TQDVKNKIS
+530 
-539 SSLKKTFADP
+539 
-549 KYREFFQKN
+549 
-558 GQYLVNYNRSE
+558 
-569 EGRNKTIECNKKR
+569 
-582 QSYLAMQPYN
+582 
-592 HSELHKQHDEIR
+592 
-604 RRNKIDFWKNGNIE
+604 
-618 QAKRRMTVIFDDYMW
+618 
-633 NKIREA
+633 
-639 ILHKIIYNRCSMLE
+639 
-653 YINTYL
+653 
-659 IEHLLEI
+659 
-666 NTNKRLHKLGKI
+666 
-678 SREVLETR
+678 
-686 IHEIGFNTI
+686 
-695 TEYIDSIKKN
+695 
-705 HKIKSIEYIN
+705 
-715 GDDVYCMTVVGLNR
+715 
-729 EEDRHNFALRTFTEN
+729 
-744 DEWNDSGCFVS
+744 
-755 NCNTE
+755 NTE

-965 TPEEGADDGGVM
+965 TPEEGADDGSVM
-977 GGGGSSAGAAIG
+977 GGGSSSAGAAIG
-989 GGDVDFGEEDMGG
+989 GGDVDFDEEDMGG

-1022 GGGIEGGQ
+1022 NGSIEGGQ

-1047 TETLQKQKKI
+1047 TETLRKQKKI
-1057 SLDLQRREKH
+1057 SLDLQKREKH

-1076 NEEKIEKEKKDNVE
+1076 NEERIEKEKKDNVE

>member
-27 VLRANPD
+27 VQRANPD
-34 DIIVKTKDKDEYDT
+34 DIIVKTKDKDEYDK
-48 AVLQAR
+48 AALQAR

-79 EIKLMYREA
+79 EIKLCYREA

-103 ITEECNYIN
+103 VTEECNYIG
-112 DSGCVINITSNS
+112 DSGCVINITSGS

-139 SVNTMLPMICRC
+139 SINVMLPMICRC

-163 IDDKNGITGWKEL
+163 IDDKNGVTGWKEL

-256 LSMMEDSMLL
+256 LSMMEDSMLV

-308 PMTGQIDLRKN
+308 PLTGQIDLRKN
-319 VLPVWKKTPIPLLDG
+319 I
-334 RTITIE
+334 
-340 ELAKEYENGK
+340 LA
-350 INYVYSIQDNSLQI
+350 
-364 VPGKVVWCGK
+364 
-374 NYTPTTMVKITLDDN
+374 
-389 SYMVMAPEH
+389 
-398 EIIMRDG
+398 
-405 TKKRADK
+405 
-412 VQEGE
+412 
-417 SVMPFYREYNP
+417 
-428 NSLKRMERYEKI
+428 
-440 YNPNSGKYEYT
+440 
-451 HRLIAKNIKKE
+451 
-462 NEKYNTVH
+462 
-470 HKDFNK
+470 
-476 YNNCPDNLLW
+476 
-486 CDFHE
+486 
-491 HHKMHS
+491 
-497 EVGKNNWK
+497 
-505 DEQKRQN
+505 
-512 TIKKLSESTKKR
+512 
-524 FQEHPM
+524 
-530 TQDVKNKIS
+530 
-539 SSLKKTFADP
+539 
-549 KYREFFQKN
+549 
-558 GQYLVNYNRSE
+558 
-569 EGRNKTIECNKKR
+569 
-582 QSYLAMQPYN
+582 
-592 HSELHKQHDEIR
+592 
-604 RRNKIDFWKNGNIE
+604 
-618 QAKRRMTVIFDDYMW
+618 
-633 NKIREA
+633 
-639 ILHKIIYNRCSMLE
+639 
-653 YINTYL
+653 
-659 IEHLLEI
+659 
-666 NTNKRLHKLGKI
+666 
-678 SREVLETR
+678 
-686 IHEIGFNTI
+686 
-695 TEYIDSIKKN
+695 
-705 HKIKSIEYIN
+705 
-715 GDDVYCMTVVGLNR
+715 
-729 EEDRHNFALRTFTEN
+729 
-744 DEWNDSGCFVS
+744 
-755 NCNTE
+755 NTE

-965 TPEEGADDGGVM
+965 TPEEGADDGSVM
-977 GGGGSSAGAAIG
+977 GGGSSSAGAAIG

-1002 EEMDNGQEGEMDIEN
+1002 EEMDNGQEGEMDIEH

-1022 GGGIEGGQ
+1022 NGGIEGGQ

-1047 TETLQKQKKI
+1047 TETLRKQKKI
-1057 SLDLQRREKH
+1057 SLDLQKREKH

-1076 NEEKIEKEKKDNVE
+1076 NEERIEKEKKDNVE

>member
-15 FSGNGAIVNNYN
+15 FSGNGAIANNYN
-27 VLRANPD
+27 VQRANPD

-48 AVLQAR
+48 AALQAR

-103 ITEECNYIN
+103 VTEECNYIG
-112 DSGCVINITSNS
+112 DSGCVINITSGS

-139 SVNTMLPMICRC
+139 SINVMLPMICRC

-163 IDDKNGITGWKEL
+163 IDDKNGVTGWKEL

-256 LSMMEDSMLL
+256 LSMMEDSMLV

-319 VLPVWKKTPIPLLDG
+319 I
-334 RTITIE
+334 
-340 ELAKEYENGK
+340 LA
-350 INYVYSIQDNSLQI
+350 
-364 VPGKVVWCGK
+364 
-374 NYTPTTMVKITLDDN
+374 
-389 SYMVMAPEH
+389 
-398 EIIMRDG
+398 
-405 TKKRADK
+405 
-412 VQEGE
+412 
-417 SVMPFYREYNP
+417 
-428 NSLKRMERYEKI
+428 
-440 YNPNSGKYEYT
+440 
-451 HRLIAKNIKKE
+451 
-462 NEKYNTVH
+462 
-470 HKDFNK
+470 
-476 YNNCPDNLLW
+476 
-486 CDFHE
+486 
-491 HHKMHS
+491 
-497 EVGKNNWK
+497 
-505 DEQKRQN
+505 
-512 TIKKLSESTKKR
+512 
-524 FQEHPM
+524 
-530 TQDVKNKIS
+530 
-539 SSLKKTFADP
+539 
-549 KYREFFQKN
+549 
-558 GQYLVNYNRSE
+558 
-569 EGRNKTIECNKKR
+569 
-582 QSYLAMQPYN
+582 
-592 HSELHKQHDEIR
+592 
-604 RRNKIDFWKNGNIE
+604 
-618 QAKRRMTVIFDDYMW
+618 
-633 NKIREA
+633 
-639 ILHKIIYNRCSMLE
+639 
-653 YINTYL
+653 
-659 IEHLLEI
+659 
-666 NTNKRLHKLGKI
+666 
-678 SREVLETR
+678 
-686 IHEIGFNTI
+686 
-695 TEYIDSIKKN
+695 
-705 HKIKSIEYIN
+705 
-715 GDDVYCMTVVGLNR
+715 
-729 EEDRHNFALRTFTEN
+729 
-744 DEWNDSGCFVS
+744 
-755 NCNTE
+755 NTE

-766 RSDDAPNP
+766 RSADDPNP

-817 KNLSLLD
+817 KNLSLMD

-867 NPSSQAEMLEIE
+867 NSSSQAEMLEIE

-958 AGAEYSD
+958 TGAEYSD

-1002 EEMDNGQEGEMDIEN
+1002 EEMDNGQEGEMNIEN

-1022 GGGIEGGQ
+1022 NGGIEGGQ

-1047 TETLQKQKKI
+1047 TETLRKQKKI

-1067 YAELLKKKI
+1067 YTELLKKKI
-1076 NEEKIEKEKKDNVE
+1076 NEERIEKEKKDNVE

-1102 EELDSL
+1102 EELDTL

>member
-15 FSGNGAIVNNYN
+15 FSGNGAIANNYN
-27 VLRANPD
+27 VQRANPD
-34 DIIVKTKDKDEYDT
+34 DIIVKTKDKDEYDK
-48 AVLQAR
+48 AALQAR

-79 EIKLMYREA
+79 EIKLCYREA

-103 ITEECNYIN
+103 VTEECNYIG
-112 DSGCVINITSNS
+112 DSGCVINITSSS

-139 SVNTMLPMICRC
+139 SINVMLPMICRC

-163 IDDKNGITGWKEL
+163 IDDKNGVTGWKEL

-256 LSMMEDSMLL
+256 LSMMEDSMLV

-308 PMTGQIDLRKN
+308 PLTGQIDLRKN
-319 VLPVWKKTPIPLLDG
+319 I
-334 RTITIE
+334 
-340 ELAKEYENGK
+340 LA
-350 INYVYSIQDNSLQI
+350 
-364 VPGKVVWCGK
+364 
-374 NYTPTTMVKITLDDN
+374 
-389 SYMVMAPEH
+389 
-398 EIIMRDG
+398 
-405 TKKRADK
+405 
-412 VQEGE
+412 
-417 SVMPFYREYNP
+417 
-428 NSLKRMERYEKI
+428 
-440 YNPNSGKYEYT
+440 
-451 HRLIAKNIKKE
+451 
-462 NEKYNTVH
+462 
-470 HKDFNK
+470 
-476 YNNCPDNLLW
+476 
-486 CDFHE
+486 
-491 HHKMHS
+491 
-497 EVGKNNWK
+497 
-505 DEQKRQN
+505 
-512 TIKKLSESTKKR
+512 
-524 FQEHPM
+524 
-530 TQDVKNKIS
+530 
-539 SSLKKTFADP
+539 
-549 KYREFFQKN
+549 
-558 GQYLVNYNRSE
+558 
-569 EGRNKTIECNKKR
+569 
-582 QSYLAMQPYN
+582 
-592 HSELHKQHDEIR
+592 
-604 RRNKIDFWKNGNIE
+604 
-618 QAKRRMTVIFDDYMW
+618 
-633 NKIREA
+633 
-639 ILHKIIYNRCSMLE
+639 
-653 YINTYL
+653 
-659 IEHLLEI
+659 
-666 NTNKRLHKLGKI
+666 
-678 SREVLETR
+678 
-686 IHEIGFNTI
+686 
-695 TEYIDSIKKN
+695 
-705 HKIKSIEYIN
+705 
-715 GDDVYCMTVVGLNR
+715 
-729 EEDRHNFALRTFTEN
+729 
-744 DEWNDSGCFVS
+744 
-755 NCNTE
+755 NTE

-965 TPEEGADDGGVM
+965 TPEEGADDGSVM
-977 GGGGSSAGAAIG
+977 GGGSSSAGAAIG

-1002 EEMDNGQEGEMDIEN
+1002 EEIDNGQEGEMDIEN

-1022 GGGIEGGQ
+1022 NGGIEGGQ

-1047 TETLQKQKKI
+1047 TETLRKQKKI
-1057 SLDLQRREKH
+1057 SLDLQKREKH

-1076 NEEKIEKEKKDNVE
+1076 NEERIEKEKKDNVE

>member
-1 MAKKP
+1 MAKKT

-27 VLRANPD
+27 VQRANPD
-34 DIIVKTKDKDEYDT
+34 DIIVKTKDKDEYDK
-48 AVLQAR
+48 AALQAR

-79 EIKLMYREA
+79 EIKLCYREA

-103 ITEECNYIN
+103 VTEECNYIG
-112 DSGCVINITSNS
+112 DSGCVINITSGS

-139 SVNTMLPMICRC
+139 SINVMLPMICRC

-163 IDDKNGITGWKEL
+163 IDDKNGVTGWKEL

-256 LSMMEDSMLL
+256 LSMMEDSMLV

-308 PMTGQIDLRKN
+308 PLTGQIDLRKN
-319 VLPVWKKTPIPLLDG
+319 I
-334 RTITIE
+334 
-340 ELAKEYENGK
+340 LA
-350 INYVYSIQDNSLQI
+350 
-364 VPGKVVWCGK
+364 
-374 NYTPTTMVKITLDDN
+374 
-389 SYMVMAPEH
+389 
-398 EIIMRDG
+398 
-405 TKKRADK
+405 
-412 VQEGE
+412 
-417 SVMPFYREYNP
+417 
-428 NSLKRMERYEKI
+428 
-440 YNPNSGKYEYT
+440 
-451 HRLIAKNIKKE
+451 
-462 NEKYNTVH
+462 
-470 HKDFNK
+470 
-476 YNNCPDNLLW
+476 
-486 CDFHE
+486 
-491 HHKMHS
+491 
-497 EVGKNNWK
+497 
-505 DEQKRQN
+505 
-512 TIKKLSESTKKR
+512 
-524 FQEHPM
+524 
-530 TQDVKNKIS
+530 
-539 SSLKKTFADP
+539 
-549 KYREFFQKN
+549 
-558 GQYLVNYNRSE
+558 
-569 EGRNKTIECNKKR
+569 
-582 QSYLAMQPYN
+582 
-592 HSELHKQHDEIR
+592 
-604 RRNKIDFWKNGNIE
+604 
-618 QAKRRMTVIFDDYMW
+618 
-633 NKIREA
+633 
-639 ILHKIIYNRCSMLE
+639 
-653 YINTYL
+653 
-659 IEHLLEI
+659 
-666 NTNKRLHKLGKI
+666 
-678 SREVLETR
+678 
-686 IHEIGFNTI
+686 
-695 TEYIDSIKKN
+695 
-705 HKIKSIEYIN
+705 
-715 GDDVYCMTVVGLNR
+715 
-729 EEDRHNFALRTFTEN
+729 
-744 DEWNDSGCFVS
+744 
-755 NCNTE
+755 NTE

-965 TPEEGADDGGVM
+965 TPEEGADDGSVM
-977 GGGGSSAGAAIG
+977 GGGSSSAGAAIG

-1002 EEMDNGQEGEMDIEN
+1002 EEIDNGQEGEMDIEN

-1022 GGGIEGGQ
+1022 NGSIEGGQ

-1047 TETLQKQKKI
+1047 TETLRKQKKI
-1057 SLDLQRREKH
+1057 SLDLQKREQH

-1076 NEEKIEKEKKDNVE
+1076 NEERIEKEKKDNVE

>member
-27 VLRANPD
+27 VQRANPD

-48 AVLQAR
+48 AALQAR

-79 EIKLMYREA
+79 EIKLCYREA

-103 ITEECNYIN
+103 VTEECNYIG
-112 DSGCVINITSNS
+112 DSGCVINITSGS

-139 SVNTMLPMICRC
+139 SINVMLPMICRC

-163 IDDKNGITGWKEL
+163 IDDKNGVTGWKEL

-256 LSMMEDSMLL
+256 LSMMEDSMLV

-308 PMTGQIDLRKN
+308 PLTGQIDLRKN
-319 VLPVWKKTPIPLLDG
+319 I
-334 RTITIE
+334 
-340 ELAKEYENGK
+340 LA
-350 INYVYSIQDNSLQI
+350 
-364 VPGKVVWCGK
+364 
-374 NYTPTTMVKITLDDN
+374 
-389 SYMVMAPEH
+389 
-398 EIIMRDG
+398 
-405 TKKRADK
+405 
-412 VQEGE
+412 
-417 SVMPFYREYNP
+417 
-428 NSLKRMERYEKI
+428 
-440 YNPNSGKYEYT
+440 
-451 HRLIAKNIKKE
+451 
-462 NEKYNTVH
+462 
-470 HKDFNK
+470 
-476 YNNCPDNLLW
+476 
-486 CDFHE
+486 
-491 HHKMHS
+491 
-497 EVGKNNWK
+497 
-505 DEQKRQN
+505 
-512 TIKKLSESTKKR
+512 
-524 FQEHPM
+524 
-530 TQDVKNKIS
+530 
-539 SSLKKTFADP
+539 
-549 KYREFFQKN
+549 
-558 GQYLVNYNRSE
+558 
-569 EGRNKTIECNKKR
+569 
-582 QSYLAMQPYN
+582 
-592 HSELHKQHDEIR
+592 
-604 RRNKIDFWKNGNIE
+604 
-618 QAKRRMTVIFDDYMW
+618 
-633 NKIREA
+633 
-639 ILHKIIYNRCSMLE
+639 
-653 YINTYL
+653 
-659 IEHLLEI
+659 
-666 NTNKRLHKLGKI
+666 
-678 SREVLETR
+678 
-686 IHEIGFNTI
+686 
-695 TEYIDSIKKN
+695 
-705 HKIKSIEYIN
+705 
-715 GDDVYCMTVVGLNR
+715 
-729 EEDRHNFALRTFTEN
+729 
-744 DEWNDSGCFVS
+744 
-755 NCNTE
+755 NTE

-774 IETLPAAQNL
+774 IETLSAAQNL

-965 TPEEGADDGGVM
+965 TPEEGADDGSVM
-977 GGGGSSAGAAIG
+977 GGGSSSAGAAIG
-989 GGDVDFGEEDMGG
+989 SGDVDFGEEDMGG
-1002 EEMDNGQEGEMDIEN
+1002 EEIDNGQEGEMDIEN

-1022 GGGIEGGQ
+1022 NGGIEGGQ

-1047 TETLQKQKKI
+1047 TETLRKQKKI
-1057 SLDLQRREKH
+1057 SLDLQKREKH

-1076 NEEKIEKEKKDNVE
+1076 NEERIEKEKKDNVE

>member
-27 VLRANPD
+27 VQKTNPD
-34 DIIVKTKDKDEYDT
+34 DIIVKTKDKDEYDM
-48 AVLQAR
+48 AALQAR

-79 EIKLMYREA
+79 EIKLCYREA

-103 ITEECNYIN
+103 VTEECNYIG
-112 DSGCVINITSNS
+112 DSGCVINITSGS

-139 SVNTMLPMICRC
+139 SINVMLPMICRC

-163 IDDKNGITGWKEL
+163 IDDKNGVTGWKEL

-256 LSMMEDSMLL
+256 LSMMEDSMLV

-308 PMTGQIDLRKN
+308 PLTGQIDLRKN
-319 VLPVWKKTPIPLLDG
+319 I
-334 RTITIE
+334 
-340 ELAKEYENGK
+340 LA
-350 INYVYSIQDNSLQI
+350 
-364 VPGKVVWCGK
+364 
-374 NYTPTTMVKITLDDN
+374 
-389 SYMVMAPEH
+389 
-398 EIIMRDG
+398 
-405 TKKRADK
+405 
-412 VQEGE
+412 
-417 SVMPFYREYNP
+417 
-428 NSLKRMERYEKI
+428 
-440 YNPNSGKYEYT
+440 
-451 HRLIAKNIKKE
+451 
-462 NEKYNTVH
+462 
-470 HKDFNK
+470 
-476 YNNCPDNLLW
+476 
-486 CDFHE
+486 
-491 HHKMHS
+491 
-497 EVGKNNWK
+497 
-505 DEQKRQN
+505 
-512 TIKKLSESTKKR
+512 
-524 FQEHPM
+524 
-530 TQDVKNKIS
+530 
-539 SSLKKTFADP
+539 
-549 KYREFFQKN
+549 
-558 GQYLVNYNRSE
+558 
-569 EGRNKTIECNKKR
+569 
-582 QSYLAMQPYN
+582 
-592 HSELHKQHDEIR
+592 
-604 RRNKIDFWKNGNIE
+604 
-618 QAKRRMTVIFDDYMW
+618 
-633 NKIREA
+633 
-639 ILHKIIYNRCSMLE
+639 
-653 YINTYL
+653 
-659 IEHLLEI
+659 
-666 NTNKRLHKLGKI
+666 
-678 SREVLETR
+678 
-686 IHEIGFNTI
+686 
-695 TEYIDSIKKN
+695 
-705 HKIKSIEYIN
+705 
-715 GDDVYCMTVVGLNR
+715 
-729 EEDRHNFALRTFTEN
+729 
-744 DEWNDSGCFVS
+744 
-755 NCNTE
+755 NTE

-965 TPEEGADDGGVM
+965 TPEEGADDGSVM
-977 GGGGSSAGAAIG
+977 GGGSSSAGAAIG
-989 GGDVDFGEEDMGG
+989 GGDVDFGEEDIGG

-1017 AANED
+1017 AADED
-1022 GGGIEGGQ
+1022 NGGMEGEQ

-1076 NEEKIEKEKKDNVE
+1076 NEERIEKEKKENVE
-1090 RIPLLNKNFLIN
+1090 IIPLLNKNFLIN

>member
-27 VLRANPD
+27 VQRTNPD

-48 AVLQAR
+48 AALQAR

-79 EIKLMYREA
+79 EIKLCYREA

-103 ITEECNYIN
+103 VTEECNYIG
-112 DSGCVINITSNS
+112 DSGCVINITSGS

-139 SVNTMLPMICRC
+139 SINVMLPMICRC

-163 IDDKNGITGWKEL
+163 IDDKNGVTGWKEL

-256 LSMMEDSMLL
+256 LSMMEDSMLV

-308 PMTGQIDLRKN
+308 PLTGQIDLRKN
-319 VLPVWKKTPIPLLDG
+319 I
-334 RTITIE
+334 
-340 ELAKEYENGK
+340 LA
-350 INYVYSIQDNSLQI
+350 
-364 VPGKVVWCGK
+364 
-374 NYTPTTMVKITLDDN
+374 
-389 SYMVMAPEH
+389 
-398 EIIMRDG
+398 
-405 TKKRADK
+405 
-412 VQEGE
+412 
-417 SVMPFYREYNP
+417 
-428 NSLKRMERYEKI
+428 
-440 YNPNSGKYEYT
+440 
-451 HRLIAKNIKKE
+451 
-462 NEKYNTVH
+462 
-470 HKDFNK
+470 
-476 YNNCPDNLLW
+476 
-486 CDFHE
+486 
-491 HHKMHS
+491 
-497 EVGKNNWK
+497 
-505 DEQKRQN
+505 
-512 TIKKLSESTKKR
+512 
-524 FQEHPM
+524 
-530 TQDVKNKIS
+530 
-539 SSLKKTFADP
+539 
-549 KYREFFQKN
+549 
-558 GQYLVNYNRSE
+558 
-569 EGRNKTIECNKKR
+569 
-582 QSYLAMQPYN
+582 
-592 HSELHKQHDEIR
+592 
-604 RRNKIDFWKNGNIE
+604 
-618 QAKRRMTVIFDDYMW
+618 
-633 NKIREA
+633 
-639 ILHKIIYNRCSMLE
+639 
-653 YINTYL
+653 
-659 IEHLLEI
+659 
-666 NTNKRLHKLGKI
+666 
-678 SREVLETR
+678 
-686 IHEIGFNTI
+686 
-695 TEYIDSIKKN
+695 
-705 HKIKSIEYIN
+705 
-715 GDDVYCMTVVGLNR
+715 
-729 EEDRHNFALRTFTEN
+729 
-744 DEWNDSGCFVS
+744 
-755 NCNTE
+755 NTE

-879 NLAKKITTAKDA
+879 NIAKKITTAKDA

-965 TPEEGADDGGVM
+965 TPEEGADDGSVI
-977 GGGGSSAGAAIG
+977 GGGSSSTGAIG

-1002 EEMDNGQEGEMDIEN
+1002 EEIDNGQEGEMDIEN

-1022 GGGIEGGQ
+1022 NGSIEGGQ

-1047 TETLQKQKKI
+1047 TETLRKQKKI
-1057 SLDLQRREKH
+1057 SLDLQKREKH

-1076 NEEKIEKEKKDNVE
+1076 NEERIEKEKKDNVE

>member
-15 FSGNGAIVNNYN
+15 FSGNGAIANNYN
-27 VLRANPD
+27 VQRANPD

-48 AVLQAR
+48 AALQAR

-103 ITEECNYIN
+103 VTEECNYIG
-112 DSGCVINITSNS
+112 DSGCVINITSGS

-139 SVNTMLPMICRC
+139 SINVMLPMICRC

-163 IDDKNGITGWKEL
+163 IDDKNGVTGWKEL

-256 LSMMEDSMLL
+256 LSMMEDSMLV

-319 VLPVWKKTPIPLLDG
+319 I
-334 RTITIE
+334 
-340 ELAKEYENGK
+340 LA
-350 INYVYSIQDNSLQI
+350 
-364 VPGKVVWCGK
+364 
-374 NYTPTTMVKITLDDN
+374 
-389 SYMVMAPEH
+389 
-398 EIIMRDG
+398 
-405 TKKRADK
+405 
-412 VQEGE
+412 
-417 SVMPFYREYNP
+417 
-428 NSLKRMERYEKI
+428 
-440 YNPNSGKYEYT
+440 
-451 HRLIAKNIKKE
+451 
-462 NEKYNTVH
+462 
-470 HKDFNK
+470 
-476 YNNCPDNLLW
+476 
-486 CDFHE
+486 
-491 HHKMHS
+491 
-497 EVGKNNWK
+497 
-505 DEQKRQN
+505 
-512 TIKKLSESTKKR
+512 
-524 FQEHPM
+524 
-530 TQDVKNKIS
+530 
-539 SSLKKTFADP
+539 
-549 KYREFFQKN
+549 
-558 GQYLVNYNRSE
+558 
-569 EGRNKTIECNKKR
+569 
-582 QSYLAMQPYN
+582 
-592 HSELHKQHDEIR
+592 
-604 RRNKIDFWKNGNIE
+604 
-618 QAKRRMTVIFDDYMW
+618 
-633 NKIREA
+633 
-639 ILHKIIYNRCSMLE
+639 
-653 YINTYL
+653 
-659 IEHLLEI
+659 
-666 NTNKRLHKLGKI
+666 
-678 SREVLETR
+678 
-686 IHEIGFNTI
+686 
-695 TEYIDSIKKN
+695 
-705 HKIKSIEYIN
+705 
-715 GDDVYCMTVVGLNR
+715 
-729 EEDRHNFALRTFTEN
+729 
-744 DEWNDSGCFVS
+744 
-755 NCNTE
+755 NTE

-766 RSDDAPNP
+766 RSADDPNP

-817 KNLSLLD
+817 KNLSLMD

-867 NPSSQAEMLEIE
+867 NSSSQAEMLEIE

-965 TPEEGADDGGVM
+965 TPEEGADDGSVM

-1002 EEMDNGQEGEMDIEN
+1002 EEMDNGQEGEMNIEN

-1022 GGGIEGGQ
+1022 NGGIEGGQ

-1047 TETLQKQKKI
+1047 TETLRKQKKI

-1076 NEEKIEKEKKDNVE
+1076 NEERIEKEKKDNVE

-1102 EELDSL
+1102 EELDTL